1 MNFNQDHKR
10 EDTMSADYKR
20 MYFRMFHA
28 VEEALNQLEYEGDPK
43 RVYSLLLTA
52 MEEAEEIY
60 METGDEEDEED
71 EEDWAAFARFSRKL
85 STN

>member
-1 MNFNQDHKR
+1 
-10 EDTMSADYKR
+10 

-71 EEDWAAFARFSRKL
+71 EED
-85 STN
+85 